1 MKVQVL
7 KTIGIVTR
15 DLVLTVVA
23 LGGIVHQELYGP
35 VKPELLLLYASVLSL
50 PTVFNV
56 LALRSSSRTIDSS
69 PHGQA
74 EASSPSPSPSSSS
87 PS

>member
-1 MKVQVL
+1 VKAQIL
-7 KTIGIVTR
+7 KTVAIVTR
-15 DLVLTVVA
+15 DLILTVVA

-56 LALRSSSRTIDSS
+56 LALRSSSRTTDSPQRGPAEVSS
-69 PHGQA
+69 PA
-74 EASSPSPSPSSSS
+74 PSPSSPSS
-87 PS
+87 S